1 MGALED
7 RLFVI
12 CHVMSAIDGRISGSF
27 FSAGAGAGYGPYR
40 EIWAE
45 YDCDAILNGAVTCG
59 EIYADGFVSALPKAT
74 DSYPREDSITNHGLD
89 HFIIAVDPE
98 GTLNWTANTAQRPG
112 QPKAAIVHVLTENV
126 SDDYLAF
133 LREKGISY
141 LFAGKEQL
149 DLGLMLRKLKEKLGI
164 GRILMTG
171 GGVMDWSFLSEGYLD
186 ELSLV
191 IAPAAGGDLNTATV
205 FDRSPFSDGSAVG
218 FTLKEV
224 RPYGDAVHLRYT
236 PKNVRR

>member
-1 MGALED
+1 MRAFED
-7 RLFVI
+7 RPFVV
-12 CHVMSAIDGRISGSF
+12 CHVMGAIDGRISGSF

-59 EIYADGFVSALPKAT
+59 EIYADGFVIALPKAAAVT
-74 DSYPREDSITNHGLD
+74 PREDCITDAGLG
-89 HFIIAVDPE
+89 HFVIAVDPE
-98 GTLNWTANTAQRPG
+98 GTLNWRGNTAQRPG
-112 QPKAAIVHVLTENV
+112 QPKAAIVHILTENV

-141 LFAGKEQL
+141 LFAGKEHL
-149 DLGLMLRKLKEKLGI
+149 DLGLMLCKLKEKLGI
-164 GRILMTG
+164 GSILMTG

-205 FDRSPFSDGSAVG
+205 FDRSPFSDGGAVG

-224 RPYGDAVHLRYT
+224 RQFGNAVHLRYT